1 MPEPVTTIGLSAV
14 AAYLGKDGIT
24 KILGPTADYL
34 GVSLKDFAK
43 KRADNVGRIFANA
56 EKKLGDKIN
65 QPGQVPPKVLKT
77 IIDEGS
83 YSDDTIAVEYFGG
96 VLASSRT
103 ESGRDDRGARI
114 GKILDNM
121 SVYQIR
127 SHYIV
132 YTIIRKLFK
141 DSKYLFNQEDRH
153 KMEIFIPWN
162 TYVNSMDFDKTENEQ
177 FISIVNNTFFGLN
190 KDDLIETFYYGP
202 IEHIHKK
209 FPEAKDGGIVVSPS
223 ALGAELYL
231 WGFGFGDKNLVFIL
245 EDTPFEDMHD
255 ITIQLDEVL
264 TSAKHI

>member
-43 KRADNVGRIFANA
+43 KRADNVGRIFKNA

-65 QPGQVPPKVLKT
+65 QQGQVPPKVLKT

-83 YSDDTIAVEYFGG
+83 YSDDTVAVEYFGG

-103 ESGRDDRGARI
+103 ESGHDDRGARI
-114 GKILDNM
+114 GKLLDGL

-127 SHYIV
+127 SHYVV
-132 YTIIRKLFK
+132 YTLIRKLFK
-141 DSKYLFNQEDRH
+141 NSGYLFNREDRH

-162 TYVNSMDFDKTENEQ
+162 TYTEAMQFDENEDMQ
-177 FISIVNNTFFGLN
+177 FTSILTNTFFGLH
-190 KDDLIETFYYGP
+190 KDGLIETFYYAP
-202 IEHIHKK
+202 LEDIKK
-209 FPEAKDGGIVVSPS
+209 DYSEAKDGGIVVSPS

-231 WGFGFGDKNLVFIL
+231 WGFGFGDKNLSFVL
-245 EDTPFEDMHD
+245 QDKDFEDMD
-255 ITIQLDEVL
+255 DVSIIIEDVL
-264 TSAKHI
+264 TSKKNI